1 MGMLTP
7 RKTPAKDQKS
17 PLVPVN
23 LQLATEW
30 SWRLILILGA
40 LALVLF
46 ILAQLSFLVVPLMV
60 AVLLSA
66 LAAPLNLLLL
76 RWKFPRWLS
85 TFTTVVLF
93 LGFITTLMWLVINE
107 VMRGWAKVLDRTRV
121 AYDDLVVYLLESP
134 LQLSEAD
141 LRTWFNQVTGE
152 LELNSSWILNGAL
165 SFSSSIGSWLVGLGI
180 AIFGLVFFIHDGD
193 RIWAWLVGLF
203 PKSARPAVYGSG
215 QAGWGTLLS
224 FVRVQVLVALINAV
238 GVGAGAFFL
247 GLPLVL
253 PIAVAVFLGSF
264 VPFIGATVTGA
275 FAVLVALVFEGPAVG
290 LIMLII
296 VIVVQQI
303 EGQIVQPLIMGAAV
317 KVHPLAVV
325 IAVSAGGYLAGIPG
339 VLFAVPLVAFSNVV
353 IRYIASGQWREDPV
367 AKAVPKVVP
376 Q

>member
-7 RKTPAKDQKS
+7 KRTAAKETKR
-17 PLVPVN
+17 PLVPES
-23 LQLATEW
+23 LQIATEW
-30 SWRLILILGA
+30 SWRLLLIVGA
-40 LALVLF
+40 SAMVLF
-46 ILAQLSFLVVPLMV
+46 LLAQLSFLVVPLMI

-76 RWKFPRWLS
+76 RWKLPKWLATVS
-85 TFTTVVLF
+85 TVVLF
-93 LGFITTLMWLVINE
+93 LGFITILIWLVVNE
-107 VMRGWAKVLDRTRV
+107 VVRGWDKVLDRTRV
-121 AYDDLVVYLLESP
+121 AYDELVVYLLQSP
-134 LQLSEAD
+134 LELSEAD

-165 SFSSSIGSWLVGLGI
+165 SFSSSVGSWLVGLGI
-180 AIFGLVFFIHDGD
+180 AIFGLVFFIHDGN

-224 FVRVQVLVALINAV
+224 FVRVQVLVALISAV
-238 GVGAGAFFL
+238 GIGAGAFFL

-264 VPFIGATVTGA
+264 VPFIGGTVTGA
-275 FAVLVALVFEGPAVG
+275 FAVLVALVFEGPAVA

-296 VIVVQQI
+296 VLVIQQI

-317 KVHPLAVV
+317 KIHPLGVV
-325 IAVSAGGYLAGIPG
+325 VVVAAGGYIAGIPG
-339 VLFAVPLVAFSNVV
+339 VLFAVPLTAFANVV
-353 IRYIASGQWREDPV
+353 IRYIASGAWRTDPV
-367 AKAVPKVVP
+367 AKSVPKVVP
-376 Q
+376 R

>member
-30 SWRLILILGA
+30 SWRLILILAA

-238 GVGAGAFFL
+238 GIGAGAFFL